1 MRIGM
6 SVKRQDE
13 WRYGFFKKY
22 RWYAKTY
29 IEKSSISTDKGQVS
43 KLYIYTPKDECI
55 CQYDRGW
62 IITPN
67 RYDAKIIYHSVLK
80 LVSDLI

>member
-1 MRIGM
+1 MKIGL
-6 SVKRQDE
+6 SFRKQDN
-13 WRYGFFKKY
+13 WKYGFFKKY

-29 IEKSSISTDKGQVS
+29 TQKSDLGVNKGQVS

-62 IITPN
+62 VITPK
-67 RYDAKIIYHSVLK
+67 RYDAKVIYESVLK